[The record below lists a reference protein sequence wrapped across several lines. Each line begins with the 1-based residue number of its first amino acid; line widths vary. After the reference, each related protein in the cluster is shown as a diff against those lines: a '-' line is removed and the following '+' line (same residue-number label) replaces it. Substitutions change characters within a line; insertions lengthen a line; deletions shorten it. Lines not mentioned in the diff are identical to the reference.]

1 MGVHSEEKTTLSYRY
16 DPEVTKIMVALL
28 RRLRG
33 WSRDDLA
40 DALGTARSTVWRYEE
55 TTGPPDP
62 VQALEEIASAVG
74 LPPRLLDRL
83 LTAVAASRAAVA
95 SAADPGN
102 PVKRI
107 GAFASELAAELSDLP
122 HAATDLLLG
131 GDLGLPAP
139 PPRPEDREEAQELW
153 EALSRY
159 DPSTRRILVE
169 ESARFRKWPLC
180 ERLCAESRQ
189 AASPD
194 EAQELAELALRI
206 AEIAPGEP
214 SWRLRLQ
221 GYAWA
226 HVASASRARGEMAE
240 AEDALET
247 ARRLWEAGAPG
258 DPGILEE
265 GWGVGLE
272 RVS

>member
-1 MGVHSEEKTTLSYRY
+1 MRVHSEEKTTLSRRY
-16 DPEVTKIMVALL
+16 DPEVTRIMVALL
-28 RRLRG
+28 RMLRD

-40 DALGTARSTVWRYEE
+40 DALGAARNTIWRYEAK
-55 TTGPPDP
+55 GPPDP

-83 LTAVAASRAAVA
+83 LSAVAASRAAVE

-107 GAFASELAAELSDLP
+107 EAFASEIAVELSDIA
-122 HAATDLLLG
+122 HAATALLLG
-131 GDLGLPAP
+131 GDPEPPAP
-139 PPRPEDREEAQELW
+139 PPRPEDREEARELW
-153 EALSRY
+153 EALSRH
-159 DPSTRRILVE
+159 DPSMRRILVE
-169 ESARFRKWPLC
+169 ESARFRKWALC

-189 AASPD
+189 AASPE
-194 EAQELAELALRI
+194 EAQELADLALRI
-206 AEIAPGEP
+206 AELAPGEE

-226 HVASASRARGEMAE
+226 HVASASRARGETAE
-240 AEDALET
+240 AGDAWET
-247 ARRLWEAGAPG
+247 ARLLWEAGAPG
-258 DPGILEE
+258 DPGLLEE
-265 GWGVGLE
+265 GWGLGLE